1 MKKLISI
8 ILIVVVLL
16 SLFSFTTFAENL
28 YGCKDAFYEEYN
40 ITANG
45 DKYLIYNELGEMDVD
60 YDDAMDFVMLYAEFP
75 LGEDAVT
82 AISMG
87 ERFIINYHISHPFE
101 FGYGFFDLET
111 REFIPL
117 SEEFLNEYP
126 MTYDYLDEFD
136 VGEQYGDADCDGELT
151 VLDATFIQR
160 ALASIEEFT
169 YQEYL
174 RDWGLGSR
182 RRSDFDDDYKVTVM
196 DATAIQHKL
205 AKQNK

>member
-1 MKKLISI
+1 MKKLISK

-28 YGCKDAFYEEYN
+28 YGCKDAFYEKYN

-45 DKYLIYNELGEMDVD
+45 DKYLIYNELGEMDAD
-60 YDDAMDFVMLYAEFP
+60 YDDAIDFVMIYAHFG
-75 LGEDAVT
+75 LCCDALT
-82 AISMG
+82 SIDMG
-87 ERFIINYHISHPFE
+87 ERFIAQNQICSPFE
-101 FGYGFFDLET
+101 FCYGFFDLET

-160 ALASIEEFT
+160 ALVNLEEYT
-169 YQEYL
+169 YNEYL
-174 RDWGLGSR
+174 YDWGINR
-182 RRSDFDDDYKVTVM
+182 RRSDFDHDYKVTVM
-196 DATAIQHKL
+196 DATAIQKKL
-205 AKQNK
+205 SKIE